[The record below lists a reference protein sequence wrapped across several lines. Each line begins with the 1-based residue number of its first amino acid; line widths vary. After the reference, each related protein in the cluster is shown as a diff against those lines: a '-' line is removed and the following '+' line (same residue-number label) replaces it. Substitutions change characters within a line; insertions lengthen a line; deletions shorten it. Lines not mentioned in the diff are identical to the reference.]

1 MLKYRFLLIGL
12 TILSVAVLVGGASAR
27 SAQSPA
33 SSKHH
38 HRVQLRQPLYSYSP
52 VAPVVPVVRSG
63 CYLPSDG
70 CPNEYSVQN

>member
-1 MLKYRFLLIGL
+1 MMLKHRLLLTGL
-12 TILSVAVLVGGASAR
+12 TILSIAVSVGGASAR
-27 SAQSPA
+27 SAQSSP
-33 SSKHH
+33 KHHH

-52 VAPVVPVVRSG
+52 VAPVVPVARSG